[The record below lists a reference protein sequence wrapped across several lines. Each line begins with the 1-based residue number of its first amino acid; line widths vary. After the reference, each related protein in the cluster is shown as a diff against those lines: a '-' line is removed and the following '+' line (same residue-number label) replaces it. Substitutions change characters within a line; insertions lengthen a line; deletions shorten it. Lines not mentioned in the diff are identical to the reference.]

1 MSRGQRGAASLLAV
15 ALLSVLLLVG
25 AALGVVAAMVWA
37 HRTAQ
42 AAADLSAL
50 AGASGLQGGEDACGT
65 AGRIAG
71 ANRARLTSCRV
82 QGEEVLVEVVVT
94 GPRWLGQDADL
105 SARARAGPG

>member
-1 MSRGQRGAASLLAV
+1 VSRCQHGAASLLAV

-50 AGASGLQGGEDACGT
+50 AGAAELQEGDDACG
-65 AGRIAG
+65 AARRIAD
-71 ANRARLTSCRV
+71 ANHASLTACQV
-82 QGEEVLVEVVVT
+82 QGEEVMVEVLVT
-94 GPRWLGQDADL
+94 GPRWLGQDEDL